1 MSYYF
6 QLNKFIS
13 QSKSTDLGVG
23 DYEKEYLGL
32 KVKVSFGKG
41 NQAKIP
47 WIAFLNQ
54 YNSVQHGIYPVY
66 LLYKEQSILILAY
79 GVSETNP
86 PERDWIISDQVTI
99 NEYFKQNN
107 IGTPNRYG
115 DSFVFRVYDVNKSL
129 DRDTIDSDLHEII
142 EIYNSS
148 SLDNLILF
156 RLKDKPE
163 MIIDFTKLASI
174 KTKPFL
180 LLAGISG
187 TGKSRL
193 ARILAY
199 QFNNIESD
207 RDSVKHPPS
216 NFQLVKVKPN
226 WHDSSE
232 LLGYESRI
240 SGKDRYVVTDFMRF
254 LVKAHQYPN
263 TPFIVCLDEMNLAP
277 VEHYFAEYLSAVE
290 TRRVLG
296 DRIVSDSL
304 ISPEIFE
311 KYHSRK
317 DDDDSR
323 NEFWKDLKVDD
334 ESLQGE
340 LLEKGLTIPDNLI
353 VIGTVN
359 MDETTHSFS
368 RKVLDRAMTIE
379 MNEINLAEGLIADN
393 DVWSYPEEPIPAEL
407 ILPEFTQGSEVY
419 NELGE
424 DGPKIIAYLEA
435 LNFCL
440 LGTPFQIAYRVR
452 DDFLLYAYNYSKIE
466 SRPDDWLMQVLDD
479 MTLMKVLPRI
489 EGDEDKTIVLRDLET
504 FLGGKKLDRSR
515 KKVKEMNERRMKSHF
530 TSFWP

>member
-1 MSYYF
+1 MPKIQKWLIENSVVEKDF
-6 QLNKFIS
+6 DIWKNIDLIDQINERLSTTHKKEWRQLNKIRNGWYGSPWNLWTKFNKRESSITEIA
-13 QSKSTDLGVG
+13 TDL
-23 DYEKEYLGL
+23 
-32 KVKVSFGKG
+32 
-41 NQAKIP
+41 
-47 WIAFLNQ
+47 FLQ
-54 YNSVQHGIYPVY
+54 C
-66 LLYKEQSILILAY
+66 L
-79 GVSETNP
+79 
-86 PERDWIISDQVTI
+86 
-99 NEYFKQNN
+99 
-107 IGTPNRYG
+107 
-115 DSFVFRVYDVNKSL
+115 
-129 DRDTIDSDLHEII
+129 
-142 EIYNSS
+142 
-148 SLDNLILF
+148 
-156 RLKDKPE
+156 
-163 MIIDFTKLASI
+163 I
-174 KTKPFL
+174 KTKPFV

-193 ARILAY
+193 TRKLAY
-199 QFNNIESD
+199 QFNNIERD
-207 RDSVKHPPS
+207 RKSRIHPPS
-216 NFQLVKVKPN
+216 NFKLVKVKPN

-304 ISPEIFE
+304 ISQEIFE

-317 DDDDSR
+317 DDDDPK

-379 MNEINLAEGLIADN
+379 MNEIEFNEGLIAEN
-393 DVWSYPEEPIPAEL
+393 DDWSYPEDPIPAES
-407 ILPEFTQGSEVY
+407 ILPEFTKGSEVY

-424 DGPKIIAYLEA
+424 NGPKIISYLEA
-435 LNFCL
+435 LNICL

-452 DDFLLYAYNYSKIE
+452 DDFLLYAYNYSRIE
-466 SRPDDWLMQVLDD
+466 SRPDDWLKQVLDD

-489 EGDEDKTIVLRDLET
+489 EGDEDKTIVLDKLKT
-504 FLGGKKLDRSR
+504 FLEGKQLGRSL
-515 KKVKEMNERRMKSHF
+515 KKVEEMNERRIKSHF